1 MREKFDSLNP
11 QKIIDDILKKNKKG
25 NVNSS
30 PQEKPITKDD
40 YLTNLKNNAMNNFIE
55 SERNKSLKE
64 IRANF
69 DEKLKEFQKATELYA
84 EKKNKET

>member
-1 MREKFDSLNP
+1 MREKLDSLNP
-11 QKIIDDILKKNKKG
+11 QKIIEDILKKSKKKEI
-25 NVNSS
+25 NSS
-30 PQEKPITKDD
+30 PAEKKLSKDD

-55 SERNKSLKE
+55 SERNKSLQE

-84 EKKNKET
+84 EKKHKEK